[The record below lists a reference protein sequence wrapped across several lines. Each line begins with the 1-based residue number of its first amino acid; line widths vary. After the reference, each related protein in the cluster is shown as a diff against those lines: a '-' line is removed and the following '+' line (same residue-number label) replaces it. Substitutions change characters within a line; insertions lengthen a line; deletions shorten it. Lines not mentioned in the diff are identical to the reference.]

1 MSTWVSK
8 LKYSAFL
15 LAVPVVD
22 ALAQAPQCAAPQCA
36 APYYTPNCNRP
47 ANANQ
52 QSEPVTPPGM
62 FVAPPTSGD
71 VLGESNGLGFHGP
84 ALHIPQSTIRLP
96 SLQFGGLFRSR
107 RGPEMIT
114 DQSRATYQAQP
125 ALKMQLTRPQT
136 NPSAN
141 QQSEPV
147 TPPNCTVP
155 PAPCFG
161 QTAST
166 QAEEIARLQQQ
177 VTQLTALVGQLA
189 TMQQTQT
196 QARPSQAELQSS
208 IQPAGY
214 LANGRQVSDSG
225 RRVAAGPSRDEQQY
239 IEQYEQKCRE
249 LSELQEQLASTQA
262 EYQALLEAKQQKLI
276 QERDARMR
284 KKLGESIN
292 QDQPIQ
298 ARPTTGPSRSQPV
311 ESTRREPLRLR
322 GTVANESRIA
332 STLAPEAS
340 DETPEQNTDE
350 RLESVPEPA
359 PSGSRLGRWFKASK

>member
-1 MSTWVSK
+1 MSTWISK
-8 LKYSAFL
+8 LKFAAFL
-15 LAVPVVD
+15 LAVP
-22 ALAQAPQCAAPQCA
+22 AGEAFSQAPQCAAPQCA

-96 SLQFGGLFRSR
+96 SLQLGGLFRSR

-161 QTAST
+161 QT
-166 QAEEIARLQQQ
+166 QVPQNEEIARLQQQ

-189 TMQQTQT
+189 TMQQGQTTQ
-196 QARPSQAELQSS
+196 PSQPSP

-214 LANGRQVSDSG
+214 QANGRQFSESK
-225 RRVAAGPSRDEQQY
+225 RTVATGPSREEQQY

-249 LSELQEQLASTQA
+249 LAELQQQLAATQS

-276 QERDARMR
+276 LEREARMR
-284 KKLGESIN
+284 KQLGETVTQERSV
-292 QDQPIQ
+292 QVKPST
-298 ARPTTGPSRSQPV
+298 APSRNQPV
-311 ESTRREPLRLR
+311 EATRREPLRLR
-322 GTVANESRIA
+322 GAAPANENRIS
-332 STLAPEAS
+332 STLTPEPT
-340 DETPEQNTDE
+340 DETLQPVTEE
-350 RLESVPEPA
+350 RQEVASESA
-359 PSGSRLGRWFKASK
+359 PTGNRLGRWFKAAK